1 MLLGSVALCGSSL
14 KCSPW
19 KNYFLELLGEFSIFL
34 SLLEGTSI
42 NIYKQQ
48 DYVSQVLSS
57 ILYTVG
63 LKTFETVMECSI
75 QHTVQFY
82 ASWKALLHKKN
93 SNTENKPGVPLTES
107 LQLTRHN
114 GKHTL
119 LSC

>member
-19 KNYFLELLGEFSIFL
+19 QNYFLELLGEFSIFP

-75 QHTVQFY
+75 QHTIGEHFFSQYSTLSPPQIIFPGSQASTLSPPIY
-82 ASWKALLHKKN
+82 FASWLI
-93 SNTENKPGVPLTES
+93 
-107 LQLTRHN
+107 
-114 GKHTL
+114 
-119 LSC
+119 